1 MASAAEVL
9 PGWANQSRARKQA
22 DHLSGGT
29 TVEREQMLQRIAEAR
44 ALLGEVIEGTDL
56 PMIERTVKLADMN
69 LHWAQWNLGEPVTL
83 MPEME

>member
-1 MASAAEVL
+1 M
-9 PGWANQSRARKQA
+9 
-22 DHLSGGT
+22 
-29 TVEREQMLQRIAEAR
+29 EREQMLQRIAQAR

-69 LHWAQWNLGEPVTL
+69 LHWAQWNLGELVTL

>member
-1 MASAAEVL
+1 M
-9 PGWANQSRARKQA
+9 
-22 DHLSGGT
+22 
-29 TVEREQMLQRIAEAR
+29 EREQMLQRIAQAR

-56 PMIERTVKLADMN
+56 PMIERTVKPADMN